1 MPTAFSSLDPVRQDL
16 AFKRAAEHVQKVK
29 ASVPVA
35 MQSIMDEITRRKKRN
50 ALKTGVP
57 PIFKDFYTPAR
68 YKGAHGGRGSAKS
81 QTFGRM
87 LLDHCIDNPGTRAV
101 CIREVQKSLE
111 QSVKRL
117 LEDLIE
123 LHGLGK
129 HFRILNTHIE
139 TPGGGIIIFQGMQNH
154 TADSIKSLEGFDIAW
169 VEEAQSLSERSLT
182 LLRPTIRK
190 EGSEIWFTWNP
201 NKPTDPV
208 DVLLRGETTP
218 QGTIVRKVNYHDN
231 PFMPLV
237 LQREME
243 WDRGRDIEKYNHVWL
258 GGYERK
264 SEARVFKNWRVE
276 DFETPSD
283 SDFLYGGDWGFSTDP
298 TVGIR
303 AFIKPHEPTNLYVD
317 AEVYKVGCEIDD
329 TPSLYDQL
337 GCTLKHEHGIEG
349 PCEGLAREWEIIA
362 DSARPETISYM
373 KRHGYSRIVGAR
385 KGPGSI
391 EEGIQFLKTY
401 DIIVHPRCKHV
412 IDELTYFCF
421 KTHPLTGEIMPVLAQ
436 KKNHTIDSLRYT
448 VEKLRRDVAD
458 DWVVA

>member
-1 MPTAFSSLDPVRQDL
+1 MSTAFQNLDPVRQDL
-16 AFKRAAEHVQKVK
+16 AFKRAAEHVQEIK
-29 ASVPVA
+29 STVPVVL
-35 MQSIMDEITRRKKRN
+35 QSIMDEVQRRKKRTS
-50 ALKTGVP
+50 LRSDIP
-57 PIFKDFYTPAR
+57 PIFKDFYVPAR

-87 LLDHCIDNPGTRAV
+87 LLDFCIDHPGTRAV

-139 TPGGGIIIFQGMQNH
+139 TPGNGIIIFQGMQNH
-154 TADSIKSLEGFDIAW
+154 TAESIKSLEGFDIAW

-190 EGSEIWFTWNP
+190 ENSEIWFTWNP
-201 NKPTDPV
+201 RRATDPV
-208 DVLLRGETTP
+208 DALLRASSTP
-218 QGTIVRKVNYHDN
+218 AGTIVRQVNYRDN
-231 PFMPLV
+231 PFLPKV
-237 LQREME
+237 LQAEME
-243 WDRGRDIEKYNHVWL
+243 WDRGRDIEKYNHIWL

-264 SEARVFKNWRVE
+264 SEARVFKNWRIE

-283 SDFLYGGDWGFSTDP
+283 ASFLFGGDWGFATDP
-298 TVGIR
+298 SVCVRG
-303 AFIKPHEPTNLYVD
+303 FIKPSEPTNLYID

-329 TPSLYDQL
+329 TPALFDQL
-337 GCTLKHEHGIEG
+337 GCELRHTHGVEG
-349 PCEGLAREWEIIA
+349 PCEGRAREWEIVT

-373 KRHGYSRIVGAR
+373 TKHGYPRCVGAR

-391 EEGIQFLKTY
+391 EEGIQFLKNY
-401 DIIVHPRCKHV
+401 DMIVHPRCIHV
-412 IDELTYFCF
+412 SDELTYYCF
-421 KTHPLTGEIMPVLAQ
+421 KTHPLTSEIMPVLAQ
-436 KKNHTIDSLRYT
+436 KKNHTIDSLRYM
-448 VEKLRRDVAD
+448 VEKLRMDVGD
-458 DWVVA
+458 DWVVV